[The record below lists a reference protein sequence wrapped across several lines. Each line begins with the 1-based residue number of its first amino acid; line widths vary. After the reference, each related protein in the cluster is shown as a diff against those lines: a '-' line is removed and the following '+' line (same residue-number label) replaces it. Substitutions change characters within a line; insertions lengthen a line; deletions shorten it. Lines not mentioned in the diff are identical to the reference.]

1 MGPGRVAFVETMLNF
16 RRRLLLACFVVADL
30 GVMASAFGVVYA
42 VTFGLTSAGDIRTLL
57 ATRVDLSDVARALL
71 FAFAWHLCFRTQGLY
86 RSHRIGW
93 LIAEVWDVTRATAL
107 GTLVFGSLSL
117 FLTTSFASRSFLLLF
132 FCLALAGTLLLR
144 TAVRFFL
151 GKVRQKGHNLR
162 HLVIVGCGPRGLFL
176 GAEIR
181 KRSELGYHLLGYID
195 DIPLTGP
202 ASCQGE
208 KHLGSLEAVE
218 EILAS
223 LPADEVIIALP
234 VRSQYRTIARIIA
247 AAEDRGLMVRIPTS
261 LFELRLS
268 KATVDHLDDMPMIT
282 LQPPMSS
289 SDFLVVKRLMDIVV
303 SLGALVLLSPLFL
316 AIAALI
322 RLDSRGNV
330 LFSQERVGQGMKRFR
345 IVKFRT
351 MIPEAEAR
359 VAELESRNEVAG
371 AAFKMKNDP
380 RVTRLGRALRKLSL
394 DELPQFWNV
403 LKGDMSL
410 VGPRPLPVRDF
421 LRFEKRTQK
430 RRFSVKPGLT
440 CIWQVNGRHE
450 IGFDDWMDLDLEY
463 IDNWS
468 LGLDLEIILKTL
480 PAVLRGTGAN

>member
-1 MGPGRVAFVETMLNF
+1 
-16 RRRLLLACFVVADL
+16 
-30 GVMASAFGVVYA
+30 
-42 VTFGLTSAGDIRTLL
+42 
-57 ATRVDLSDVARALL
+57 
-71 FAFAWHLCFRTQGLY
+71 
-86 RSHRIGW
+86 
-93 LIAEVWDVTRATAL
+93 
-107 GTLVFGSLSL
+107 
-117 FLTTSFASRSFLLLF
+117 
-132 FCLALAGTLLLR
+132 
-144 TAVRFFL
+144 
-151 GKVRQKGHNLR
+151 
-162 HLVIVGCGPRGLFL
+162 
-176 GAEIR
+176 
-181 KRSELGYHLLGYID
+181 
-195 DIPLTGP
+195 
-202 ASCQGE
+202 
-208 KHLGSLEAVE
+208 VE

-268 KATVDHLDDMPMIT
+268 KATVDHLDDLPMIT

-289 SDFLVVKRLMDIVV
+289 SDFLVVKRLLDIAV
-303 SLGALVLLSPLFL
+303 SFAALVLLFPLFL
-316 AIAALI
+316 LIAALI
-322 RLDSRGNV
+322 RLDSRGSV
-330 LFSQERVGQGMKRFR
+330 LFFQERVGQGMKRFR

-351 MIPEAEAR
+351 MVPEAEAR
-359 VAELESRNEVAG
+359 MRELEASNEVAG

-421 LRFEKRTQK
+421 LKFEKRAQR

-450 IGFDDWMDLDLEY
+450 IGFDEWMDLDLEY

>member
-1 MGPGRVAFVETMLNF
+1 MM
-16 RRRLLLACFVVADL
+16 
-30 GVMASAFGVVYA
+30 
-42 VTFGLTSAGDIRTLL
+42 
-57 ATRVDLSDVARALL
+57 
-71 FAFAWHLCFRTQGLY
+71 
-86 RSHRIGW
+86 
-93 LIAEVWDVTRATAL
+93 
-107 GTLVFGSLSL
+107 
-117 FLTTSFASRSFLLLF
+117 
-132 FCLALAGTLLLR
+132 
-144 TAVRFFL
+144 
-151 GKVRQKGHNLR
+151 
-162 HLVIVGCGPRGLFL
+162 
-176 GAEIR
+176 
-181 KRSELGYHLLGYID
+181 KRSDLGYHLLGYID
-195 DIPLTGP
+195 DIPPTGS
-202 ASCQGE
+202 ATRQGGT
-208 KHLGSLEAVE
+208 HLGSLESVE

-223 LPADEVIIALP
+223 LPVDEVIIALP

-303 SLGALVLLSPLFL
+303 SLAALVILSPLFL
-316 AIAALI
+316 LIAVLI
-322 RLDSRGNV
+322 RLDSRGDA
-330 LFSQERVGQGMKRFR
+330 LFLQERIGKGMKRFR

-359 VAELESRNEVAG
+359 VEELESYNEVTG

-421 LRFEKRTQK
+421 LKFEKRTQR

-440 CIWQVNGRHE
+440 CLWQVNGRHE

-480 PAVLRGTGAN
+480 PAVMRGTGAN

>member
-1 MGPGRVAFVETMLNF
+1 MLNF

-30 GVMASAFGVVYA
+30 GVMALAFGVVYA
-42 VTFGLTSAGDIRTLL
+42 VTFGLTTSGEIRSLL
-57 ATRVDLSDVARALL
+57 ATRVDLPEVARAFL

-132 FCLALAGTLLLR
+132 FCLALAGTLLQR
-144 TAVRFFL
+144 TTVRFFL
-151 GKVRQKGHNLR
+151 GKVRQKGRNLR

-181 KRSELGYHLLGYID
+181 KRAELGYHLLGYID
-195 DIPLTGP
+195 DIPPTGP
-202 ASCQGE
+202 ATCQGE
-208 KHLGSLEAVE
+208 KHLGSLDSVE

-268 KATVDHLDDMPMIT
+268 KATVDHLDDLPMIT

-303 SLGALVLLSPLFL
+303 SLAALVFLFPLFVLL
-316 AIAALI
+316 AVLI
-322 RLDSRGNV
+322 RIDSRGGV
-330 LFSQERVGQGMKRFR
+330 LFFQERVGQGMKRFR

-351 MIPEAEAR
+351 MVPEAEAR
-359 VAELESRNEVAG
+359 VGELESCNEVAG

-421 LRFEKRTQK
+421 LKFEKRTQK

>member
-1 MGPGRVAFVETMLNF
+1 MLNVK
-16 RRRLLLACFVVADL
+16 RRLLLACYVVADL
-30 GVMASAFGVVYA
+30 CVVALAFGVVYA
-42 VTFGLTSAGDIRTLL
+42 VTTGVTSASDVRSLL
-57 ATRVDLSDVARALL
+57 ATRVQLSDVAHALL

-93 LIAEVWDVTRATAL
+93 LIAEAWAVTRATAL

-117 FLTTSFASRSFLLLF
+117 FLSVSFLSRSFLLLF
-132 FCLALAGTLLLR
+132 FGLALAGTLLLR

-151 GKVRQKGHNLR
+151 GKVRQRGRNLR
-162 HLVIVGCGPRGLFL
+162 HLVIVGCGPRALFL

-181 KRSELGYHLLGYID
+181 KRSDLGYHLLGYID
-195 DIPLTGP
+195 DIPPTGP
-202 ASCQGE
+202 STSDGE
-208 KHLGSLEAVE
+208 THLGSLEAVE

-223 LPADEVIIALP
+223 LPADEIIIALP

-268 KATVDHLDDMPMIT
+268 KATVDHLDDLPMIT

-289 SDFLVVKRLMDIVV
+289 SDILVVKRLLDIVV
-303 SLGALVLLSPLFL
+303 SFTALVLLSPLFL
-316 AIAALI
+316 VIAALI
-322 RLDSRGNV
+322 RLDSRGSV
-330 LFSQERVGQGMKRFR
+330 LFFQERVGQGMKRFR

-351 MIPEAEAR
+351 MVPEAEAR
-359 VAELESRNEVAG
+359 MKELEASNEVAG

-380 RVTRLGRALRKLSL
+380 RVTRLGRVLRKLSL

-421 LRFEKRTQK
+421 LRFEKRTQR

-450 IGFDDWMDLDLEY
+450 IGFDEWMDLDLEY

>member
-1 MGPGRVAFVETMLNF
+1 MLSVK
-16 RRRLLLACFVVADL
+16 RRLLLACYVVADL
-30 GVMASAFGVVYA
+30 GVVAWAFGVVYA
-42 VTFGLTSAGDIRTLL
+42 VTTGLTSASDVRSLL
-57 ATRVDLSDVARALL
+57 ATRVQLADVARALL

-93 LIAEVWDVTRATAL
+93 LIAEAWAVTRATAL

-117 FLTTSFASRSFLLLF
+117 FLSVSFVSRSFLLLF
-132 FCLALAGTLLLR
+132 FGLALAGTLLLR

-151 GKVRQKGHNLR
+151 GKIRQRGRNLR

-181 KRSELGYHLLGYID
+181 KRSDLGYHLLGYID
-195 DIPLTGP
+195 DIPPTGP
-202 ASCQGE
+202 STCEGE
-208 KHLGSLEAVE
+208 THLGSLESVE

-268 KATVDHLDDMPMIT
+268 KATVDHLDDLPMIT

-289 SDFLVVKRLMDIVV
+289 SDFLVVKRLLDIAV
-303 SLGALVLLSPLFL
+303 SFAALVLLFPLFL
-316 AIAALI
+316 LIAALI
-322 RLDSRGNV
+322 RLDSRGSV
-330 LFSQERVGQGMKRFR
+330 LFFQERVGQGMKRFR

-351 MIPEAEAR
+351 MVPEAEAR
-359 VAELESRNEVAG
+359 MRELEASNEVAG

-421 LRFEKRTQK
+421 LKFEKRAQR

-450 IGFDDWMDLDLEY
+450 IGFDEWMDLDLEY

>member
-1 MGPGRVAFVETMLNF
+1 LTRLDPDAISLKNHLEGDMTKGQTAGERPKIEGAVGAKVVEHV
-16 RRRLLLACFVVADL
+16 RRLIEDGSLHPGDRLPAERDLALQIKVSRPSL
-30 GVMASAFGVVYA
+30 RS
-42 VTFGLTSAGDIRTLL
+42 GLRTLQAMGVIEARQGSGTYIADGPPKLGDGPLRFL
-57 ATRVDLSDVARALL
+57 AALHGFTRDEMFEARRVLEVGTA
-71 FAFAWHLCFRTQGLY
+71 GLA
-86 RSHRIGW
+86 
-93 LIAEVWDVTRATAL
+93 AERATPEQIAL
-107 GTLVFGSLSL
+107 
-117 FLTTSFASRSFLLLF
+117 
-132 FCLALAGTLLLR
+132 
-144 TAVRFFL
+144 
-151 GKVRQKGHNLR
+151 
-162 HLVIVGCGPRGLFL
+162 I
-176 GAEIR
+176 
-181 KRSELGYHLLGYID
+181 
-195 DIPLTGP
+195 
-202 ASCQGE
+202 
-208 KHLGSLEAVE
+208 
-218 EILAS
+218 
-223 LPADEVIIALP
+223 ADEVTSMFASLDDP
-234 VRSQYRTIARIIA
+234 QTFLGRCPTSSYRTIARIIA

-268 KATVDHLDDMPMIT
+268 KATVDHLDDLPMIT

-303 SLGALVLLSPLFL
+303 SLAALVFLFPLFVLL
-316 AIAALI
+316 AVLI
-322 RLDSRGNV
+322 RIDSRGGV
-330 LFSQERVGQGMKRFR
+330 LFFQERVGQGMKRFR

-351 MIPEAEAR
+351 MVPEAEAR
-359 VAELESRNEVAG
+359 VGELESCNEVAG

-421 LRFEKRTQK
+421 LKFEKRTQK